1 VTYGANARANVRWK
15 AGLSVRNGTRNEA
28 NDTTGLITAVELSHF
43 ETQLMIFLQQ
53 LAEQDLQVPVRLL
66 HSGYM
71 GGAKFI
77 FTLRKLILHVSV
89 PSSCLCVL
97 LI

>member
-1 VTYGANARANVRWK
+1 LLFTPDNPVDQAKYSYLSRLSWKRSYERVDAVTYGANARANVRWK

-53 LAEQDLQVPVRLL
+53 LAE
-66 HSGYM
+66 
-71 GGAKFI
+71 
-77 FTLRKLILHVSV
+77 
-89 PSSCLCVL
+89 
-97 LI
+97 

>member
-53 LAEQDLQVPVRLL
+53 LAE
-66 HSGYM
+66 
-71 GGAKFI
+71 
-77 FTLRKLILHVSV
+77 
-89 PSSCLCVL
+89 
-97 LI
+97 